1 MRRATLILAAVL
13 AALPV
18 VPVWAEFPRDKPAPL
33 FTRKTLEGKP
43 HSLASLRGKVV
54 LLDFWGPS

>member
-1 MRRATLILAAVL
+1 MAAVL
-13 AALPV
+13 AALLS
-18 VPVWAEFPRDKPAPL
+18 VPVGAEFPRNKPAPL

-43 HSLASLRGKVV
+43 LSLQALRGQVV